1 MANGEAAADASF
13 AIRYSLF
20 AIRYSLFA
28 IRSAVQ
34 HSAASK
40 GAMRIAISL

>member
-1 MANGEAAADASF
+1 MSEPHYSLF

-28 IRSAVQ
+28 IRYSLFAK
-34 HSAASK
+34 SL
-40 GAMRIAISL
+40 ISNCRA

>member
-1 MANGEAAADASF
+1 MSEPHYSLF

-28 IRSAVQ
+28 IFYFIRYSLFAK
-34 HSAASK
+34 SL
-40 GAMRIAISL
+40 ISNCRA